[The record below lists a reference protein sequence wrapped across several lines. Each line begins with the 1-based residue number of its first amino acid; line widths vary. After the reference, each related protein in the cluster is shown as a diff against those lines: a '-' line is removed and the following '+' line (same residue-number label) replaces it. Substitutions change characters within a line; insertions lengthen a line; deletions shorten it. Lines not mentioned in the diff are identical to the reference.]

1 MRRSIIAA
9 VTALTFAAVITG
21 CGASDGSGEAAST
34 SAAETEGT
42 SAEDTEAA
50 SEAEDDGSAADG
62 ENVVVKLGVVG
73 SIYEDLWE
81 GPAEK
86 LKEEGIDLELVQF
99 SDYVTPNNA
108 LNSGEIDLNSF
119 QHQIYLNN
127 EIEQYGYEI
136 QAVGN
141 TFIIPLNLY
150 SDKITSVDEI
160 KDGDVIAIPNDLT
173 NGGRA
178 LKVLESAGLIELSE
192 ESAFS
197 PTIDDIETY
206 NVDITIEEL
215 AANTIPSVLP
225 DITAGIINGN
235 YALDFGLKTEEALFE
250 DTSVSESQYWNIVAA
265 RTADLSD
272 PEKVEV
278 YDKVIKAFQTD
289 DEIDVFNNEFGGYFI
304 AQGWDQ
310 DLLADYK

>member
-34 SAAETEGT
+34 SAAEAEGT

-127 EIEQYGYEI
+127 EI
-136 QAVGN
+136 A
-141 TFIIPLNLY
+141 T
-150 SDKITSVDEI
+150 
-160 KDGDVIAIPNDLT
+160 
-173 NGGRA
+173 
-178 LKVLESAGLIELSE
+178 ES
-192 ESAFS
+192 
-197 PTIDDIETY
+197 
-206 NVDITIEEL
+206 
-215 AANTIPSVLP
+215 
-225 DITAGIINGN
+225 
-235 YALDFGLKTEEALFE
+235 
-250 DTSVSESQYWNIVAA
+250 
-265 RTADLSD
+265 
-272 PEKVEV
+272 
-278 YDKVIKAFQTD
+278 
-289 DEIDVFNNEFGGYFI
+289 
-304 AQGWDQ
+304 
-310 DLLADYK
+310 

>member
-1 MRRSIIAA
+1 M
-9 VTALTFAAVITG
+9 
-21 CGASDGSGEAAST
+21 
-34 SAAETEGT
+34 
-42 SAEDTEAA
+42 
-50 SEAEDDGSAADG
+50 
-62 ENVVVKLGVVG
+62 
-73 SIYEDLWE
+73 
-81 GPAEK
+81 
-86 LKEEGIDLELVQF
+86 
-99 SDYVTPNNA
+99 TPNNA

-192 ESAFS
+192 ESSFS

-250 DTSVSESQYWNIVAA
+250 DTSISESQYWNIVAA

>member
-1 MRRSIIAA
+1 M
-9 VTALTFAAVITG
+9 
-21 CGASDGSGEAAST
+21 
-34 SAAETEGT
+34 
-42 SAEDTEAA
+42 
-50 SEAEDDGSAADG
+50 
-62 ENVVVKLGVVG
+62 
-73 SIYEDLWE
+73 
-81 GPAEK
+81 
-86 LKEEGIDLELVQF
+86 
-99 SDYVTPNNA
+99 
-108 LNSGEIDLNSF
+108 
-119 QHQIYLNN
+119 
-127 EIEQYGYEI
+127 
-136 QAVGN
+136 
-141 TFIIPLNLY
+141 
-150 SDKITSVDEI
+150 DEI

-235 YALDFGLKTEEALFE
+235 YALDFGLKTEEALFK